1 MGRVQTWLS
10 FQTGAGRIERRPV
23 ARDICSGP
31 DELALQRL
39 SRIMSASWGPRHS
52 EQDEVQRRAEATASA
67 SWASTVPWR
76 LMEQTEKRQER
87 LTD

>member
-1 MGRVQTWLS
+1 
-10 FQTGAGRIERRPV
+10 
-23 ARDICSGP
+23 
-31 DELALQRL
+31 
-39 SRIMSASWGPRHS
+39 MSASWGPRHS

>member
-52 EQDEVQRRAEATASA
+52 EQDEVQRRAEATASKLGLNGAMEADGADGEEAEA
-67 SWASTVPWR
+67 S
-76 LMEQTEKRQER
+76 
-87 LTD
+87 D